1 MALYA
6 LDAVAPRVA
15 NSAWVADSA
24 QVMGDVELAED
35 ASVWF
40 GVVIRGDTETI
51 RIGRG
56 TNIQDASVLHAD
68 IGKPLTIG
76 DYVTVGHKAML
87 HGCTVGE
94 GSLIGIGA
102 VVLNGAKIGKGCLVG
117 AGALVTE
124 GKEFADGSMI
134 IGSPAKAV
142 RELTAE
148 QQQGLKMSALHYV
161 ENARRFKAGLKKL
174 PS

>member
-6 LDAVAPRVA
+6 LDGVAPRVA
-15 NSAWVADSA
+15 EGAWVADSA
-24 QVMGDVELAED
+24 QVMGNVELGEN

-40 GVVIRGDTETI
+40 GSVLRGDTEVI

-56 TNIQDASVLHAD
+56 SNIQDGSVLHAD
-68 IGKPLTIG
+68 IGKPLTVG
-76 DYVTVGHKAML
+76 NNVTVGHKVML
-87 HGCTVGE
+87 HGCTIGD

-102 VVLNGAKIGKGCLVG
+102 IVLNGAKIGRGCIVG

-124 GKEFADGSMI
+124 GKEFPDGSMI

-142 RELTAE
+142 RALTPE
-148 QQQGLKMSALHYV
+148 QQQGLRWSAEHYI
-161 ENARRFKAGLKKL
+161 ENARRFRDGLTQIT
-174 PS
+174 